1 VTPEERTR
9 VVVWVGKLLQA
20 RELLYRS
27 CLITTADV
35 LVSTADVLVST
46 ATFERLVAYLQ
57 ELDPFR
63 QHSLEEHVLSRG
75 AMAGRPALFIHGMTL
90 SPCYEVDADDFFIK
104 MSLK

>member
-1 VTPEERTR
+1 MNQDERTR

-27 CLITTADV
+27 CMITAT
-35 LVSTADVLVST
+35 DVLVST
-46 ATFERLVAYLQ
+46 ATFEWLLAYLQ
-57 ELDPFR
+57 DKE
-63 QHSLEEHVLSRG
+63 QHMLFRG
-75 AMAGRPALFIHGMTL
+75 AVAGRPALVIHGMTL